1 MWLRIKKNLNCP
13 LNQFTEQKMC
23 LTKNLSLL
31 MEKQIPA
38 KQKQA
43 LLGSNLPGITGTN
56 KGVNKSERN
65 DLVMLTP
72 VWGMHKKIPNQYPLR
87 TLLNLK
93 NSELHKPING
103 ALYPIFL
110 SYIGLILLTYNNQ
123 DRLQNIMCHLSQN
136 LKMKKPKKQS
146 AILGLDRAEGI
157 STF

>member
-1 MWLRIKKNLNCP
+1 
-13 LNQFTEQKMC
+13 
-23 LTKNLSLL
+23 
-31 MEKQIPA
+31 
-38 KQKQA
+38 QA

-72 VWGMHKKIPNQYPLR
+72 VWGMHKKIPNHYPLR

-93 NSELHKPING
+93 NSKLHKPING

-110 SYIGLILLTYNNQ
+110 SYIGLILLTYNSQ
-123 DRLQNIMCHLSQN
+123 DRLLNTMCHLSQN

-146 AILGLDRAEGI
+146 AILGLDI
-157 STF
+157 STLFNFIFFILHSLQFQQFCCNNLSVYFQTAKV